1 MTKNILVLLFLLG
14 TSLSTNS
21 CRREEIH
28 PMPAR
33 LEASFILSKNGILLS
48 FTSDID
54 KETSEN
60 ILKYTLAEENRTKQE
75 LPILA
80 ELKNPRMVVLTFKDP
95 FQKSTNYNLHI
106 KGIKA
111 KNGLLFNKEVSF
123 QYNGVY
129 KISLTEQIEATE
141 NTIKLVFSAK
151 IDEKEATLTT
161 NYVVK
166 NEKGEKINPEKAEV
180 KGKELLLTFKEEF
193 TTGDYSIGISNL
205 KFVKG
210 FFAIDKESHSFVYV
224 GNFKTKWVQIT
235 NMPLQ
240 FKGYRT
246 DESKIYF
253 SLTERRKNNFSKID
267 RWDIYF
273 GFDFLWFAIYANQ
286 EIYDRVGD
294 DNQRGNEGKIWG
306 IDENIMNV
314 NKVIDYQGIIDNV
327 RFTEGADKIGGEKII
342 ADSRVSKANPLY
354 FVVPLFIKDVED
366 PYELRRKLELEEI
379 TREEYGSIPFK
390 VLPNKTILFKTI
402 KGKYGKM
409 ELQSIYKD
417 NKKPEKMTEDYI
429 FYLTFRYVI
438 QEDGSGNLDIPLDI

>member
-1 MTKNILVLLFLLG
+1 MTKNILVLLFFLG
-14 TSLSTNS
+14 IFISTNS
-21 CRREEIH
+21 CKREETH

-33 LEASFILSKNGILLS
+33 LEASFVLSKNSILLS

-60 ILKYTLAEENRTKQE
+60 ILKYALAEQNRTKQE
-75 LPILA
+75 LPISA
-80 ELKNPRMVVLTFKDP
+80 ELKNPRIVVLTFEDS
-95 FQKSTNYNLHI
+95 FQKNTHYNLHI

-123 QYNGVY
+123 PYNGIY

-141 NTIKLVFSAK
+141 NTIKLVFSAS
-151 IDEKEATLTT
+151 IDEKEAKITT

-166 NEKGEKINPEKAEV
+166 NEKGEKLTPEKAEV
-180 KGKELLLTFKEEF
+180 KGKELLLTFKEKF

-210 FFAIDKESHSFVYV
+210 FFAIDKESHSFIYV

-240 FKGYRT
+240 VKGYRT

-273 GFDFLWFAIYANQ
+273 GFDLIWFSISANQ
-286 EIYDRVGD
+286 EFYDRVG
-294 DNQRGNEGKIWG
+294 NENKRRNEGKVFG

-314 NKVIDYQGIIDNV
+314 KKVSDYQDIIDNV
-327 RFTEGADKIGGEKII
+327 KFGEGSINIGGEKIT
-342 ADSRVSKANPLY
+342 ADYRVSKTNPLY
-354 FVVPLFIKDVED
+354 FLVPLFIKDVED
-366 PYELRRKLELEEI
+366 PYELKRKFELGEI
-379 TREEYGSIPFK
+379 TLEEYGSIPFK

-417 NKKPEKMTEDYI
+417 NKKPEKMTEGYI
-429 FYLTFRYVI
+429 YHLTFRYVI